1 MRNMG
6 FSSVTYI
13 FVFFIATLSSFI
25 SCAPQVPCYFI
36 FGDSLY
42 DNGNNNNLV
51 TEARAN
57 YPPYGIDFPDGPTG
71 RFSNGRNIADVIAQ
85 LLGFEKSIP
94 PYATASPNEAVLGVN
109 YASGAAGIRDETG
122 QHMGGRISLNQ
133 QIAHHATTIL
143 QLADLIGNGNLKKV
157 RKHLNK
163 CIYTVAMG
171 NNDFINN
178 YFSPQHYKT
187 SSLYTPEEYAEQL
200 VQQYSKQ
207 LSILYKYG
215 ARNFGI
221 SGSSYSGCAPEMMT
235 RYDSDVCVDAINGAV
250 VQFNAKLVAALAELK
265 SNLTGAKF
273 VYIEPSLGYSTDFN
287 VTDKPC
293 CTVSTTIGAGQCAPN
308 QVPCDSRQNYVFWD
322 AFHPTE
328 GISLVDGAAAYEALS
343 PFYADETKG
352 TLPILEAFVNDI

>member
-1 MRNMG
+1 MG
-6 FSSVTYI
+6 IQSRVEHFTSTSLFHLQYRCI
-13 FVFFIATLSSFI
+13 QQL
-25 SCAPQVPCYFI
+25 VPCVWDTGQTPMAAI
-36 FGDSLY
+36 LWWQCTNLWLDGLESSSLAAHCQM
-42 DNGNNNNLV
+42 LASL
-51 TEARAN
+51 E
-57 YPPYGIDFPDGPTG
+57 
-71 RFSNGRNIADVIAQ
+71 AQ

-94 PYATASPNEAVLGVN
+94 PYATASPEESVLGVN
-109 YASGAAGIRDETG
+109 YASGSAGIRDETG

-133 QIAHHATTIL
+133 QIAQHATTIL
-143 QLADLIGNGNLKKV
+143 QLADLFGNGNLKKV

-178 YFSPQHYKT
+178 YFSPEHYQT
-187 SSLYTPEEYAEQL
+187 SSLYTPEEYAELL

-215 ARNFGI
+215 ARKFGI
-221 SGSSYSGCAPEMMT
+221 PGSSYSGCAPEMMT
-235 RYDSDVCVDAINGAV
+235 RYNTNVCVDAINGAV
-250 VQFNAKLVAALAELK
+250 VQFNAKLVAALGELESK
-265 SNLTGAKF
+265 LTGAKF
-273 VYIEPSLGYSTDFN
+273 IYMNPSLGYSTDFN

-293 CTVSTTIGAGQCAPN
+293 CTASTTIGAGQCAPN

-328 GISLVDGAAAYEALS
+328 SISLVDGAATYEALS

-352 TLPILEAFVNDI
+352 ALPMMEAAFVNDN